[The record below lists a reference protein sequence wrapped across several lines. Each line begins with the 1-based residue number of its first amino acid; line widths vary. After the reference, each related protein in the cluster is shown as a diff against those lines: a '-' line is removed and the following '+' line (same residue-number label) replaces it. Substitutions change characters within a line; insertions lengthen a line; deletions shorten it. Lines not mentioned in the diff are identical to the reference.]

1 APHRER
7 AAAAPTVQRPG
18 PAHRA
23 VPRAR
28 RLVGPG
34 SCRSRRRGLRRG
46 PRDPPRRPRPGGDP
60 GSGGRRR
67 PRGLGPARR
76 RAAVRR
82 DPPRHHPHQRP
93 GSRDRRDRA
102 PLGAR
107 RAPRRGARRQRP
119 PARRLRAPLP
129 AGDRPAGPAHRGR
142 AARADGAAVH
152 PGRATRAGGAGDRS
166 MSFLP
171 GGRERLGP
179 VSQNEIPETAA
190 TVRPVAP
197 PTLYTGIVRYGAKDP
212 EAAAMLV
219 ADGLIAWTGPEDT
232 GRLLHGDAE
241 IVDATGC
248 LVTPGFVDAAATAD
262 GAVPDESAAEDAA
275 ARGIVL
281 RLPGPTGVRDGVR
294 VIAPVTESAAYLD
307 LLADGTPL
315 AFGSAGAPEAADPW
329 DWVRGAARTSP
340 AAQRI
345 SDRAAFLAA

>member
-1 APHRER
+1 
-7 AAAAPTVQRPG
+7 
-18 PAHRA
+18 
-23 VPRAR
+23 
-28 RLVGPG
+28 
-34 SCRSRRRGLRRG
+34 
-46 PRDPPRRPRPGGDP
+46 
-60 GSGGRRR
+60 
-67 PRGLGPARR
+67 
-76 RAAVRR
+76 
-82 DPPRHHPHQRP
+82 
-93 GSRDRRDRA
+93 
-102 PLGAR
+102 
-107 RAPRRGARRQRP
+107 
-119 PARRLRAPLP
+119 
-129 AGDRPAGPAHRGR
+129 
-142 AARADGAAVH
+142 
-152 PGRATRAGGAGDRS
+152 

-197 PTLYTGIVRYGAKDP
+197 PTLYTGIVLYSAKDP

-315 AFGSAGAPEAADPW
+315 AFGSAGAPEAVDPW

-345 SDRAAFLAA
+345 SDRAAFLAATRGGQRVAGNRHPGSLQTGLPATFVVWEPWDLTVQSKAERVDSWSTDPRSRTPLLPDLDQGTPRALRTVVEGRILHDRPQHLPRGQGEA